1 MKALVSFDSSLGP
14 LNTEGNPIGRTDYS
28 GVLPRSPQR
37 WRIELEALQPELNI
51 VAGDELSP
59 KVKVELGDLVHGYV
73 LPRLDHLIAHVR
85 EQVKLLTG
93 WEHTEEM
100 FVITAKFRVYRWR

>member
-1 MKALVSFDSSLGP
+1 MLALVSFDSSLGP
-14 LNTEGNPIGRTDYS
+14 LNAEGNPIGRTDYS

-37 WRIELEALQPELNI
+37 WRIEFEAMQPELNI

-59 KVKVELGDLVHGYV
+59 KLKLPLTNLVHGYV
-73 LPRLDHLIAHVR
+73 LPHLDYLIAHVR

-93 WEHTEEM
+93 CEHTEEM

>member
-1 MKALVSFDSSLGP
+1 MKPLVFFDSSLGP
-14 LNTEGNPIGRTDYS
+14 LNAEGNPIGRTDYS

-37 WRIELEALQPELNI
+37 WRIEFEAIQADLNI
-51 VAGDELSP
+51 IAGNEISP
-59 KVKVELGDLVHGYV
+59 PIKMKIGDLVNGYV

-100 FVITAKFRVYRWR
+100 FVITAKFRIWKWR